1 MARSLLP
8 DPSKTL
14 YFEKRGTGVVLNCQI
29 RTSADDAIAVAVGD
43 DPEIA
48 KAFWEPDAH
57 AKARHYIESLG
68 YCAAEDWKL
77 PPPTHT

>member
-14 YFEKRGTGVVLNCQI
+14 YYEKRGTGVVLNCQI
-29 RTSADDAIAVAVGD
+29 RIAADNAMAVVVGD
-43 DPEIA
+43 DPDVA
-48 KAFWEPDAH
+48 KAFSEPDAH
-57 AKARHYIESLG
+57 VKARQYIESLG

-77 PPPTHT
+77 PPPTHA